1 MITWARLGRK
11 IITEY
16 TRASDANVVAIRR
29 VGISWRH
36 LKIAANPFS
45 EVAKFIKWNMSQT
58 AWESPA
64 SLLLSNGH

>member
-16 TRASDANVVAIRR
+16 SRASDANVVAIRR

-45 EVAKFIKWNMSQT
+45 EVA

-64 SLLLSNGH
+64 SLLLSDGH